1 MQVKCQICGKKIDR
15 ETAYKVE
22 INGLNKYFCSQ
33 EEYEAERERKAK
45 KKRNLEVIAECYQ
58 YCVDYIEPPY
68 NIIRKELKE
77 GWLAGI
83 DEDVICAFIEES
95 REKLK
100 DVTERKI
107 TRDGQFDS
115 IYGACRYVGSII
127 RREIIDRKWK
137 SKRTPTA
144 LTIRPSNDIT
154 VYKERQKEI
163 PITRRPLI
171 ELLEG
176 ITDAD
181 N

>member
-33 EEYEAERERKAK
+33 EEYEVEHERKAK

-58 YCVDYIEPPY
+58 YCTGYAEPPY
-68 NIIRKELKE
+68 TVVNRELSDN
-77 GWLAGI
+77 LSTI
-83 DEDVICAFIEES
+83 DEETIVAFIEEN

-100 DVTERKI
+100 KTVEKKI
-107 TRDGQFDS
+107 ERDGQFQKV
-115 IYGACRYVGSII
+115 YFAFRYLSGII
-127 RREIIDRKWK
+127 KREILEKKWEATNLPK
-137 SKRTPTA
+137 
-144 LTIRPSNDIT
+144 LQIIRPSNDIN
-154 VYKERQKEI
+154 VYKEQQKEI